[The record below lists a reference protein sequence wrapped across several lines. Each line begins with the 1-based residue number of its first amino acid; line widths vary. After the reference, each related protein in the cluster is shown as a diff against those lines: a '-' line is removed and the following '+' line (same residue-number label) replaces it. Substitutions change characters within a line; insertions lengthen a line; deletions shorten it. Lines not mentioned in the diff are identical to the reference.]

1 MCQTPSKMQGS
12 GTVLIAILLII
23 SHLQKLHVAGV
34 FGMAVGY
41 TAVSL

>member
-23 SHLQKLHVAGV
+23 SHLRKLHVAGV